1 MITNPSNTKMQ
12 PKTHQMTWYRLCYSR
27 YRWVRVWARWGFWS
41 VTVRSHG
48 GQVRLMCHGQ
58 DTAQAWYISLVGG
71 FNLPLWKNITS
82 SVGVIL
88 PNVWKNK
95 TCSKPPTSYCHNP
108 FQSCKPCVG
117 RANCSSISRWYR
129 YGCMI
134 QLSTMAYDGM
144 RWYIAMK
151 SDEINLYI
159 I

>member
-1 MITNPSNTKMQ
+1 MISIMLLSLSVSSCLGEMGFLVRHCQVPRWSSALDVPWSRHGPGMVYKSGWWFQ
-12 PKTHQMTWYRLCYSR
+12 PT
-27 YRWVRVWARWGFWS
+27 
-41 VTVRSHG
+41 
-48 GQVRLMCHGQ
+48 
-58 DTAQAWYISLVGG
+58 
-71 FNLPLWKNITS
+71 PLKNITS

-144 RWYIAMK
+144 R
-151 SDEINLYI
+151 
-159 I
+159 

>member
-1 MITNPSNTKMQ
+1 MFSNPSNTKMQ
-12 PKTHQMTWYRLCYSR
+12 PKTHQMTSYRLCYSR

-41 VTVRSHG
+41 VTVSSHL

-71 FNLPLWKNITS
+71 WPTPLKNMKIS
-82 SVGVIL
+82 WDDSQYLEKNVPNHQPVLVI
-88 PNVWKNK
+88 P
-95 TCSKPPTSYCHNP
+95 P
-108 FQSCKPCVG
+108 FQSCKPL
-117 RANCSSISRWYR
+117 RWPCQLQFYFTMV

-151 SDEINLYI
+151 SDEINLYLI
-159 I
+159 